1 MSSELENIAAQF
13 GSLTVHSNPAV
24 CRVVLTKVMRLQ
36 MNGTDCAQLL
46 PGMLKLLA
54 HPDLVTKKAVY
65 HFTALYANKN
75 PEVSLLAV
83 NTLMQECSDSN
94 PVIRGLALKTL
105 STLNHESFIEY
116 GLRGINMGL
125 TDKSVYVRRVAA
137 CCCGRLYKQN
147 VDMYNDGRLINQLY
161 TMLRDSDPIVV
172 VNSVMALEEILSK
185 EGGIVINRNIAN
197 HLLNNLQGM
206 TPWGQSYVL
215 NILQKYKPKTQDELF
230 NMLNILDTFL
240 VSNHTA
246 VAEACLQLFLS
257 LISNLPHL
265 RPQVFKRYIKN
276 IVAAIPHGNTELVF
290 HILDHLNSFR
300 DEIKAELQPHYLIFF
315 CKESDPL
322 YLKKLKL
329 AVLPHL
335 ALENNAKEILGE
347 LFLHASNPSKEV
359 SLGALEAVTVVF
371 KSNPTTAPTVI
382 KKLKQL
388 IDSEAPHL
396 LSNIFQVLKNL
407 ELNTIDEGPD
417 IIMKIADKHRKLTDT
432 EGRLAFLCLLSQYG
446 NLLEE
451 SPYILEEYVE
461 NFQNETNS
469 IIKYQILMT
478 CVHVFFHHPA
488 AMQGILGQ
496 ILELCLQDSDKSIQS
511 QALFYYRLL
520 SNDVRHAKMI
530 ISTETRALQ

>member
-13 GSLTVHSNPAV
+13 GGLTVHSNPAV
-24 CRVVLTKVMRLQ
+24 CRTVLTKVMRLQ

-54 HPDLVTKKAVY
+54 HPDLATKKAVY

-105 STLNHESFIEY
+105 SSLNHESFIEY

-147 VDMYNDGRLINQLY
+147 VDLYNDGRLINQLY
-161 TMLRDSDPIVV
+161 TMLRDSDPIVI
-172 VNSVMALEEILSK
+172 VNSAMALEEILSK

-197 HLLNNLQGM
+197 HLLNNLQGL
-206 TPWGQSYVL
+206 TPWGQCYVL
-215 NILQKYKPKTQDELF
+215 SILQKYKPKTQDELF
-230 NMLNILDTFL
+230 NMLNILDSFL
-240 VSNHTA
+240 ISNHTA
-246 VAEACLQLFLS
+246 VASACLHLFLS
-257 LISNLPHL
+257 LISTLPHL

-290 HILDHLNSFR
+290 HILEHLNSYR
-300 DEIKAELQPHYLIFF
+300 DEIKAELQPHYSIFF

-329 AVLPHL
+329 VALPHL
-335 ALENNAKEILGE
+335 AVENNAKEILGE
-347 LFLHASNPSKEV
+347 LFLHASNSSKEV
-359 SLGALEAVTVVF
+359 SLCALQAVTEVF
-371 KSNPTTAPTVI
+371 KSSPTTAPIVI

-388 IDSEAPHL
+388 IDSEAPHI

-407 ELNTIDEGPD
+407 ELNTIDEGSD
-417 IIMKIADKHRKLTDT
+417 IIMKIADKHRKLTDS

-461 NFQNETNS
+461 NFHNETS
-469 IIKYQILMT
+469 TIIKYQILMT